1 MRVRSFLST
10 YAIAFG
16 MLSLPFIILL
26 LTSFFILINLELI
39 SLGLTFSVISS
50 FIIAYNFRRYKKSV
64 LFSNSELFVSN
75 LISTS
80 QKFGYL
86 VKNKTATFIELEP
99 TVYANFF
106 TGTISI
112 SIHNN
117 SATIEGSK
125 LYVKCI
131 ARCS

>member
-1 MRVRSFLST
+1 MRARSFLST

-16 MLSLPFIILL
+16 MLSLPFIILF
-26 LTSFFILINLELI
+26 LTSFFILINSELI

-50 FIIAYNFRRYKKSV
+50 FIIAYNFRKYKKSV
-64 LFSNSELFVSN
+64 FFSNNELFLSN
-75 LISTS
+75 LISSS

-86 VKNKTATFIELEP
+86 LKNKTTTFIEFEP

-106 TGTISI
+106 TGNISI
-112 SIHNN
+112 SLHNN

-125 LYVKCI
+125 LYVKSI
-131 ARCS
+131 ANS

>member
-1 MRVRSFLST
+1 MRARSFLGT

-16 MLSLPFIILL
+16 MLSLPFIILFL
-26 LTSFFILINLELI
+26 ASFFILINSDLI
-39 SLGLTFSVISS
+39 SLGLMFSFISS
-50 FIIAYNFRRYKKSV
+50 FLVAYNFRKYKKSV

-75 LISTS
+75 LIASS

-86 VKNKTATFIELEP
+86 VKNKSATLIEFEP

-106 TGTISI
+106 AGNISI
-112 SIHNN
+112 SLHNN

-125 LYVKCI
+125 LYVKSM
-131 ARCS
+131 ANL